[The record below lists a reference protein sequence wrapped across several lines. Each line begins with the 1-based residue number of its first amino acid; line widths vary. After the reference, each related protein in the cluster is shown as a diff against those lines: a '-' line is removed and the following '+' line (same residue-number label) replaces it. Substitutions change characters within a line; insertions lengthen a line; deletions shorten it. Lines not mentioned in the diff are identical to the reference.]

1 MASSRK
7 CCNDKA
13 DEVFRGNRSGKSENV
28 CEIADFAELFSSTGR
43 SSIVERVL
51 AGFRLKDGVKVTE
64 ALVS

>member
-1 MASSRK
+1 MTA
-7 CCNDKA
+7 
-13 DEVFRGNRSGKSENV
+13 RSGKSENV
-28 CEIADFAELFSSTGR
+28 CEVADFAELFSSTGR